1 MRNLHTSRQARV
13 ASFTLAVFASA
24 LVYGF
29 VATPKVYSAK
39 PFTTL
44 IAVMPVEAW
53 AAVWGTVAVTMVLAG
68 LLRSGL
74 LWLVGVVTSI
84 LLASC
89 WVVGLAYQWV
99 VNRTPLSPSGVALWC
114 WLIFTLLMFVRSPR
128 QFEQTGRG

>member
-1 MRNLHTSRQARV
+1 
-13 ASFTLAVFASA
+13 VFAGA

-29 VATPKVYSAK
+29 VATPKVYTAA

-53 AAVWGTVAVTMVLAG
+53 AAVWATVAATMVLAG

-74 LWLVGVVTSI
+74 LWLVGVITSI
-84 LLASC
+84 LLAVC

-128 QFEQTGRG
+128 QFEQTGSG